1 MLLSKQ
7 NHKPVFGALLAFL
20 FIFSIFF
27 SFHPQ
32 NGAASTFFEGE
43 GEGGG
48 SSGADTE
55 RAPTTVLEIC
65 ENLVDDDGDGLVDNQ
80 DAIDCPAT
88 TGQAPSLTPGP
99 QVAPE
104 QEEEAA
110 ALTPTPTPTPT
121 PEAEEELTDEE
132 EEAAEEELTDE
143 EEEAAALTP
152 TPTPT
157 REAVEE
163 LTDEEEEAAL
173 SPDNSMTPAAEIC
186 DNTFDDDGD
195 GLTDSEDSEDCPTA
209 ETPGEELTDEEEEAA
224 ALTPTPTPTPT
235 PEVEEELTDEEEEAA
250 EVALT
255 EEEEEAAAL
264 TPTPTP
270 TPEAEEELTD
280 EEEEAVLSPDNSLT
294 PAAEIC
300 DNTFDDD
307 GDGLTDSEDS
317 EDCPTAETPGE
328 ELTDEEEEAAALT
341 PTPTPTPEAEEE
353 LTDEEEEAAEEELT
367 DEEEEAAAL

>member
-7 NHKPVFGALLAFL
+7 NHKPIFGALLAFL

-43 GEGGG
+43 GEGEG

-104 QEEEAA
+104 QEEAAEEELTDEEEEAA
-110 ALTPTPTPTPT
+110 APTPTPAPT
-121 PEAEEELTDEE
+121 PAAEDELTDEE

-152 TPTPT
+152 TPTQ
-157 REAVEE
+157 
-163 LTDEEEEAAL
+163 
-173 SPDNSMTPAAEIC
+173 
-186 DNTFDDDGD
+186 
-195 GLTDSEDSEDCPTA
+195 
-209 ETPGEELTDEEEEAA
+209 
-224 ALTPTPTPTPT
+224 
-235 PEVEEELTDEEEEAA
+235 
-250 EVALT
+250 
-255 EEEEEAAAL
+255 
-264 TPTPTP
+264 

-307 GDGLTDSEDS
+307 GDGLTDSE
-317 EDCPTAETPGE
+317 
-328 ELTDEEEEAAALT
+328 
-341 PTPTPTPEAEEE
+341 
-353 LTDEEEEAAEEELT
+353 
-367 DEEEEAAAL
+367 

>member
-7 NHKPVFGALLAFL
+7 NHKPVFGALLAFM

-43 GEGGG
+43 GEGEG

-110 ALTPTPTPTPT
+110 
-121 PEAEEELTDEE
+121 
-132 EEAAEEELTDE
+132 EEELTDE

-157 REAVEE
+157 
-163 LTDEEEEAAL
+163 
-173 SPDNSMTPAAEIC
+173 
-186 DNTFDDDGD
+186 
-195 GLTDSEDSEDCPTA
+195 
-209 ETPGEELTDEEEEAA
+209 
-224 ALTPTPTPTPT
+224 
-235 PEVEEELTDEEEEAA
+235 PEVEEELTDEEEED
-250 EVALT
+250 AL
-255 EEEEEAAAL
+255 
-264 TPTPTP
+264 
-270 TPEAEEELTD
+270 
-280 EEEEAVLSPDNSLT
+280 SSDNSLT

-307 GDGLTDSEDS
+307 GDGLTDSEDT

-328 ELTDEEEEAAALT
+328 ELTDEEEETAALT
-341 PTPTPTPEAEEE
+341 PTPTPTPEV
-353 LTDEEEEAAEEELT
+353 EEELT
-367 DEEEEAAAL
+367 DEEEEAAALTPTPEVEEELTDEEEEAAALTPTPEVEEELT

>member
-7 NHKPVFGALLAFL
+7 NHKPVFGALLAFM

-43 GEGGG
+43 GEGEG

-110 ALTPTPTPTPT
+110 
-121 PEAEEELTDEE
+121 
-132 EEAAEEELTDE
+132 EEELTDE

-157 REAVEE
+157 PEVE
-163 LTDEEEEAAL
+163 
-173 SPDNSMTPAAEIC
+173 
-186 DNTFDDDGD
+186 
-195 GLTDSEDSEDCPTA
+195 
-209 ETPGEELTDEEEEAA
+209 EELTDEEEEAA

-235 PEVEEELTDEEEEAA
+235 PEVEEELTDEEEEDA
-250 EVALT
+250 
-255 EEEEEAAAL
+255 
-264 TPTPTP
+264 
-270 TPEAEEELTD
+270 
-280 EEEEAVLSPDNSLT
+280 LSPDNSLT

-307 GDGLTDSEDS
+307 GDGLTDSEDT
-317 EDCPTAETPGE
+317 EDCPTAETPGEELTDEEEETAALTPTPTPTPKPEVEE

-341 PTPTPTPEAEEE
+341 PTPTPTPEVEEE
-353 LTDEEEEAAEEELT
+353 LTDEEEEDALSPDNSLTPAAEICDNTFDDDGDGLTDSEDTEDCPTAETPGEELTDEEEETAALTPTPTPTPKPEVEEELT
-367 DEEEEAAAL
+367 DEEEEAAALTPTPTPTPEVEEELT

>member
-20 FIFSIFF
+20 FIFSFFF

-88 TGQAPSLTPGP
+88 TGQAPSQSPGP

-104 QEEEAA
+104 Q
-110 ALTPTPTPTPT
+110 
-121 PEAEEELTDEE
+121 E

-143 EEEAAALTP
+143 EEEAA
-152 TPTPT
+152 
-157 REAVEE
+157 
-163 LTDEEEEAAL
+163 EEE
-173 SPDNSMTPAAEIC
+173 
-186 DNTFDDDGD
+186 
-195 GLTDSEDSEDCPTA
+195 
-209 ETPGEELTDEEEEAA
+209 
-224 ALTPTPTPTPT
+224 
-235 PEVEEELTDEEEEAA
+235 
-250 EVALT
+250 LT

-280 EEEEAVLSPDNSLT
+280 EEEEAVASSGN
-294 PAAEIC
+294 
-300 DNTFDDD
+300 
-307 GDGLTDSEDS
+307 
-317 EDCPTAETPGE
+317 
-328 ELTDEEEEAAALT
+328 
-341 PTPTPTPEAEEE
+341 
-353 LTDEEEEAAEEELT
+353 
-367 DEEEEAAAL
+367 

>member
-7 NHKPVFGALLAFL
+7 NHKPIFGALLAFL

-43 GEGGG
+43 GEGEG

-110 ALTPTPTPTPT
+110 EEELTEEEEEAAALTPTP
-121 PEAEEELTDEE
+121 EV
-132 EEAAEEELTDE
+132 EEELTDE
-143 EEEAAALTP
+143 EEEAAAP
-152 TPTPT
+152 
-157 REAVEE
+157 
-163 LTDEEEEAAL
+163 
-173 SPDNSMTPAAEIC
+173 
-186 DNTFDDDGD
+186 
-195 GLTDSEDSEDCPTA
+195 
-209 ETPGEELTDEEEEAA
+209 
-224 ALTPTPTPTPT
+224 TPTPTPTPT

-250 EVALT
+250 
-255 EEEEEAAAL
+255 AL

-270 TPEAEEELTD
+270 TPT
-280 EEEEAVLSPDNSLT
+280 LT
-294 PAAEIC
+294 P
-300 DNTFDDD
+300 
-307 GDGLTDSEDS
+307 
-317 EDCPTAETPGE
+317 P
-328 ELTDEEEEAAALT
+328 
-341 PTPTPTPEAEEE
+341 
-353 LTDEEEEAAEEELT
+353 
-367 DEEEEAAAL
+367 

>member
-7 NHKPVFGALLAFL
+7 NHKPIFGALLAFL

-43 GEGGG
+43 GEGEG

-110 ALTPTPTPTPT
+110 
-121 PEAEEELTDEE
+121 E
-132 EEAAEEELTDE
+132 
-143 EEEAAALTP
+143 
-152 TPTPT
+152 
-157 REAVEE
+157 
-163 LTDEEEEAAL
+163 
-173 SPDNSMTPAAEIC
+173 
-186 DNTFDDDGD
+186 
-195 GLTDSEDSEDCPTA
+195 
-209 ETPGEELTDEEEEAA
+209 
-224 ALTPTPTPTPT
+224 
-235 PEVEEELTDEEEEAA
+235 
-250 EVALT
+250 
-255 EEEEEAAAL
+255 
-264 TPTPTP
+264 
-270 TPEAEEELTD
+270 
-280 EEEEAVLSPDNSLT
+280 
-294 PAAEIC
+294 
-300 DNTFDDD
+300 
-307 GDGLTDSEDS
+307 
-317 EDCPTAETPGE
+317 E

-353 LTDEEEEAAEEELT
+353 LTDEEEEAALSPDNSLT
-367 DEEEEAAAL
+367 PAAEICDNTFDDDG

>member
-7 NHKPVFGALLAFL
+7 NHKPVFGALLAFM

-43 GEGGG
+43 GEGEG

-110 ALTPTPTPTPT
+110 EEELTDEEEEEAALTPTPTPTP
-121 PEAEEELTDEE
+121 EVEEELTEE
-132 EEAAEEELTDE
+132 EEQE
-143 EEEAAALTP
+143 AALTP
-152 TPTPT
+152 TP
-157 REAVEE
+157 EVEEE
-163 LTDEEEEAAL
+163 LTEEEEEATL
-173 SPDNSMTPAAEIC
+173 SPDESLTPAAEIC

-195 GLTDSEDSEDCPTA
+195 GLTDSEDTEDCPTA
-209 ETPGEELTDEEEEAA
+209 ETPGEELTDEEEETA

-250 EVALT
+250 
-255 EEEEEAAAL
+255 AL

-270 TPEAEEELTD
+270 TP
-280 EEEEAVLSPDNSLT
+280 T
-294 PAAEIC
+294 PPFVAPFFAPQV
-300 DNTFDDD
+300 TPQA
-307 GDGLTDSEDS
+307 T
-317 EDCPTAETPGE
+317 PTPTPQ
-328 ELTDEEEEAAALT
+328 AT
-341 PTPTPTPEAEEE
+341 PTPTPQATPTPTPEAAI
-353 LTDEEEEAAEEELT
+353 EEANIDQEINQI
-367 DEEEEAAAL
+367 

>member
-7 NHKPVFGALLAFL
+7 NHKPVFGALLAFM

-43 GEGGG
+43 GEGEG

-110 ALTPTPTPTPT
+110 
-121 PEAEEELTDEE
+121 
-132 EEAAEEELTDE
+132 EEELTDE

-157 REAVEE
+157 
-163 LTDEEEEAAL
+163 
-173 SPDNSMTPAAEIC
+173 
-186 DNTFDDDGD
+186 
-195 GLTDSEDSEDCPTA
+195 
-209 ETPGEELTDEEEEAA
+209 
-224 ALTPTPTPTPT
+224 
-235 PEVEEELTDEEEEAA
+235 PEVEEELTDEEEED
-250 EVALT
+250 AL
-255 EEEEEAAAL
+255 
-264 TPTPTP
+264 
-270 TPEAEEELTD
+270 
-280 EEEEAVLSPDNSLT
+280 SSDNSLT

-307 GDGLTDSEDS
+307 GDGLTDSEDT

-328 ELTDEEEEAAALT
+328 ELTDEEEETAALT
-341 PTPTPTPEAEEE
+341 PTPTPTPEVEEE
-353 LTDEEEEAAEEELT
+353 LTDEEEEDALSSDNSLTPAAEICDNTFDDDGDGLT
-367 DEEEEAAAL
+367 DSE